1 MMRNKTLV
9 IGICALI
16 LLVVFSSG
24 CIDFGGE
31 KEEESEEGEGTPE
44 TTTYSGTWSGTW
56 DGYPVSGTCE
66 LTVDFDNGT
75 VSGSISGD
83 AVSTLSGSAT
93 ESGITASGTVNDYP
107 VTWTGTFSADQSS
120 ISGDW
125 SDDVPDQDIGSGTWS
140 AATV

>member
-24 CIDFGGE
+24 CIDVG
-31 KEEESEEGEGTPE
+31 EEEEKEGEGTPK

-56 DGYPVSGTCE
+56 GGETVTGTCE

-93 ESGITASGTVNDYP
+93 ESGVTASGTVSGYP
-107 VTWTGTFSADQSS
+107 VIWTGTFSADQSS
-120 ISGDW
+120 ISGNW
-125 SDDVPDQDIGSGTWS
+125 SDNVPDQDIGSGTWN
-140 AATV
+140 AAV